1 VNLREGTR
9 RLALLL
15 GVAGAILGGFASYLE
30 LQSIREQRASH
41 NRFERLAASDV
52 VKKEQDLWPLRL
64 RYTPEMATEAFLKLP
79 ESQQRDVFSQL
90 NQEEESDL
98 VAKLKCEPP
107 PPNSPAIATVV
118 GNLLE
123 VPSHPGYKLV
133 VQDDPYACSAE
144 SSDPPPSTVNESG
157 IKTVHWTKKLDVES
171 IETDDGQ
178 TIYPTSAP
186 PAWMYFLIALFP
198 VLGFII
204 PWGAVR
210 AIGWVGTGF
219 FQPAK

>member
-1 VNLREGTR
+1 
-9 RLALLL
+9 
-15 GVAGAILGGFASYLE
+15 
-30 LQSIREQRASH
+30 
-41 NRFERLAASDV
+41 
-52 VKKEQDLWPLRL
+52 
-64 RYTPEMATEAFLKLP
+64 
-79 ESQQRDVFSQL
+79 
-90 NQEEESDL
+90 
-98 VAKLKCEPP
+98 
-107 PPNSPAIATVV
+107 
-118 GNLLE
+118 
-123 VPSHPGYKLV
+123 
-133 VQDDPYACSAE
+133 
-144 SSDPPPSTVNESG
+144 VNESG